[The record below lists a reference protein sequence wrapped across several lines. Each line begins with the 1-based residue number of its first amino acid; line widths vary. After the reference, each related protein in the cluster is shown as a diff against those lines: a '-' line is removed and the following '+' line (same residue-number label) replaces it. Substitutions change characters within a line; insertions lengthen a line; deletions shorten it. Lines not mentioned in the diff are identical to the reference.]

1 MKNYLVGAV
10 RPSIKIWNPWT
21 GQGDDVNQQS
31 NLTIYNEMYDISR
44 ASAKKFLAGTWQEIK
59 HTAPVLDARMFQIA
73 QWYMIKELWFQ
84 EPCNILIMGADTMF
98 LRPTE
103 IFGQFKEMRMF
114 NYTDPKTHPEHP
126 HNFNDDIRYYP
137 ATMDPAVWDLGE
149 RLMSQWFSHAESD
162 WACGQHIHNHML
174 WSQGVSVEEML
185 KPQLAWQA
193 MGSNDQEATNWN
205 KCAYHEAHI
214 LHLHGSR
221 NNQNR
226 RDVMKQLAQHL
237 EI

>member
-10 RPSIKIWNPWT
+10 RPSIKIWNPCA
-21 GQGDDVNQQS
+21 GKGDDVKQQD
-31 NLTIYNEMYDISR
+31 NLGIYNEMYDISR
-44 ASAKKFLAGTWQEIK
+44 ASARKFLAGDWTEIK

-98 LRPTE
+98 LKPTE
-103 IFGQFKEMRMF
+103 IFGKFSEMRMF
-114 NYTDPKTHPEHP
+114 NYTDPRTHPDHP

-137 ATMDPAVWDLGE
+137 ASMNPSVWDLGE
-149 RLMSQWFSHAESD
+149 RLMSEWFTHQESD

-174 WSQGVSVEEML
+174 WSQGISIEEML
-185 KPQLAWQA
+185 KPQYAWQA
-193 MGSNDQEATNWN
+193 VGSNEQEGNNWN
-205 KCAYHEAHI
+205 GCNYYEANV

-226 RDVMKQLAQHL
+226 LDVMKTLAQHL
-237 EI
+237 GL

>member
-1 MKNYLVGAV
+1 
-10 RPSIKIWNPWT
+10 
-21 GQGDDVNQQS
+21 
-31 NLTIYNEMYDISR
+31 
-44 ASAKKFLAGTWQEIK
+44 
-59 HTAPVLDARMFQIA
+59 
-73 QWYMIKELWFQ
+73 
-84 EPCNILIMGADTMF
+84 
-98 LRPTE
+98 
-103 IFGQFKEMRMF
+103 
-114 NYTDPKTHPEHP
+114 
-126 HNFNDDIRYYP
+126 
-137 ATMDPAVWDLGE
+137 
-149 RLMSQWFSHAESD
+149 
-162 WACGQHIHNHML
+162 ML